1 MIPSQSLAIHEKPH
15 QLRNDESRVGVVQ
28 LHEDLVRKTLPCV
41 AVRLETPQNVLDR
54 ARNEEVLLLETQ
66 FLACRDCV
74 VWIKDLGQVLGEH
87 LVRDRLNIFAAVEVI
102 QIELLG

>member
-1 MIPSQSLAIHEKPH
+1 M
-15 QLRNDESRVGVVQ
+15 GVVQ

-41 AVRLETPQNVLDR
+41 AVRFEPPQNVLDR
-54 ARNEEVLLLETQ
+54 ARNEEVFLLETQ
-66 FLACRDCV
+66 FLACKDCV

-87 LVRDRLNIFAAVEVI
+87 LIRDRLNIFAAVEVI